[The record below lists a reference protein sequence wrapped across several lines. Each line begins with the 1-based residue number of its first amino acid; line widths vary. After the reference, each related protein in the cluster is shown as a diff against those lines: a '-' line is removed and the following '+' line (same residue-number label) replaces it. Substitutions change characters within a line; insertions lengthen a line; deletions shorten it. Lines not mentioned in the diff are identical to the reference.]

1 MGYILCKKYNGIILN
16 DTTIKDL
23 RDYII
28 LLNESMI
35 FNNEDASPFIIYA
48 TYDLEL
54 FVLC

>member
-1 MGYILCKKYNGIILN
+1 MGYILCKKYNGIILK

-35 FNNEDASPFIIYA
+35 FNNEDVSPFIIYT
-48 TYDLEL
+48 TYDHEL